1 MYLVEGMDYKGTHI
15 PSNEELKQRLS
26 PEQYQVCKCS
36 ATEAPFS
43 GKYWDCNSEGTYEC
57 VCCRLPL
64 FDAESKFESGSG
76 WPSFW
81 TTVNSDA
88 VIHKK
93 DITHEMVR
101 TEIACKRCGAHLG
114 HVFEDGPPPTG
125 LRYCV
130 NSASLNLI
138 HS

>member
-1 MYLVEGMDYKGTHI
+1 MDLKGND
-15 PSNEELKQRLS
+15 PANDEELKKRLS

-43 GKYWDCNSEGTYEC
+43 GKYWDCKSAGIYTC
-57 VCCRLPL
+57 ICCRAPL
-64 FDAESKFESGSG
+64 FDAESKFDSGSG

-81 TTVNSDA
+81 TAVNSEA
-88 VIHKK
+88 VAQKV

-101 TEIACKRCGAHLG
+101 TEIVCNQCGSHLG

-138 HS
+138 QP